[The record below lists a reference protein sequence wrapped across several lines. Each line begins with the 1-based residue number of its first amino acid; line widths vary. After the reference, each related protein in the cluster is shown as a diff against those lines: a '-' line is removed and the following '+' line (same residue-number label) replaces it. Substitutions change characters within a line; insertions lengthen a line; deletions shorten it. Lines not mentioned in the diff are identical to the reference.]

1 MFNNRNVPSWFYSID
16 SASRRSQ
23 TRGSNYDN
31 SDLQTLVELGEDC
44 EGIDRSSSVKSFKS
58 IVEVSRKSPSSILP
72 EIRSSKLKSND
83 KSSHVLRS
91 LPLESELEQYL
102 KYLSSS
108 KSKHQN
114 FPNNQTRRAASR
126 GPIDRPLFSQPTVF
140 QQQKKRFG
148 SDVPREK
155 LSNET
160 LRNQQLRIY
169 KMKDN
174 LKGMLNS

>member
-1 MFNNRNVPSWFYSID
+1 MFNNRNVPSWFYNID
-16 SASRRSQ
+16 SASRRPD
-23 TRGSNYDN
+23 TRGSQYDDN
-31 SDLQTLVELGEDC
+31 DLQTLVELGEDC
-44 EGIDRSSSVKSFKS
+44 EGIDRSPSVYSFKS
-58 IVEVSRKSPSSILP
+58 KMGVSRKSSSSILP
-72 EIRSSKLKSND
+72 EIRSAKLKVND

-102 KYLSSS
+102 KYLSTS

-114 FPNNQTRRAASR
+114 FTNNQSRRAISR

-148 SDVPREK
+148 DDLPREK

-160 LRNQQLRIY
+160 LRNQQLRTY

-174 LKGMLNS
+174 LKRMLNS